1 MPNAPADQQVARFA
15 ASLDRLSGGAPAARF
30 GIAVSGGADSLALL
44 LLAHAAFPGRIG
56 AATVDHQLRIEAAD
70 EACGVH
76 ALCAALGVPHAIL
89 TPPTAITGS
98 VQAAAR
104 AARYQLLGGW
114 AEQNQLDYILTAHHA
129 DDQAETLV
137 MRLNRG
143 AGLAGLSGVRATNRN
158 ILRPL
163 LDWRRDELA
172 AIVSAAGLTP
182 VDDPSNRDTRFDR
195 ARLRAQIATADWLDP
210 RAIGVSAAALAD
222 AEVAIGWSLDQLW
235 SERVIVAPDTLT
247 LRAPATLPR
256 EYQRRLLLR
265 AIATLDPRCLPSG
278 PELDRV
284 SDALRARRQ
293 TSIGK
298 LLARAIHDDWQL
310 CLAPPRRTI

>member
-1 MPNAPADQQVARFA
+1 MPNAPADFDVARFA
-15 ASLDRLSGGAPAARF
+15 QSLDRLSGGAADARF

-44 LLAHAAFPGRIG
+44 LLAHAACPARIA
-56 AATVDHQLRIEAAD
+56 AATVDHQLRAESAD
-70 EACGVH
+70 EARGVH
-76 ALCAALGVPHAIL
+76 DLCTRLGIPHTTL
-89 TPPTAITGS
+89 TPTAPISGS
-98 VQAAAR
+98 IQAAAR
-104 AARYQLLGGW
+104 AARYTLLGDW
-114 AEQNQLDYILTAHHA
+114 AQANALDFILTAHHA

-143 AGLAGLSGVRATNRN
+143 AGLAGLAGVRATNRN

-163 LDWRRDELA
+163 LARRRDALP
-172 AIVSAAGLTP
+172 AIVDSAGLPP
-182 VDDPSNRDTRFDR
+182 VDDPSNRDARYDR
-195 ARLRAQIATADWLDP
+195 ARLRAQIADADWLDP

-222 AEVAIGWSLDQLW
+222 AEAAIGWSLDQLW

-265 AIATLDPRCLPSG
+265 AIATLDPPCQPSG

>member
-1 MPNAPADQQVARFA
+1 MH
-15 ASLDRLSGGAPAARF
+15 
-30 GIAVSGGADSLALL
+30 AV
-44 LLAHAAFPGRIG
+44 
-56 AATVDHQLRIEAAD
+56 
-70 EACGVH
+70 
-76 ALCAALGVPHAIL
+76 CAALGVPHAIL

-104 AARYQLLGGW
+104 AARYQLLGTW

-182 VDDPSNRDTRFDR
+182 VDDPTNRDPRYDR

-222 AEVAIGWSLDQLW
+222 AEAAISWSLDRLW
-235 SERVIVAPDTLT
+235 QERVDAVNGALT
-247 LRAPATLPR
+247 LCDPDSLPR

-265 AIATLDPRCLPSG
+265 AITALDPACAPSG
-278 PELDRV
+278 PALERV
-284 SDALRARRQ
+284 RDALQSRQ
-293 TSIGK
+293 AASIGA
-298 LLARAIHDDWQL
+298 LLARATLTGWEL
-310 CLAPPRRTI
+310 RLAPPRRTI

>member
-44 LLAHAAFPGRIG
+44 LLAHAACPDRIA
-56 AATVDHQLRIEAAD
+56 AATVDHQLRAQSAD
-70 EACGVH
+70 EARGVH
-76 ALCAALGVPHAIL
+76 AVCAALGVPHAIL

-98 VQAAAR
+98 VQAGAR
-104 AARYQLLGGW
+104 AARYQLLGTW

-182 VDDPSNRDTRFDR
+182 IDDPSNRDARYDR

-222 AEVAIGWSLDQLW
+222 AEAAIGWSLDRLW
-235 SERVIVAPDTLT
+235 QDRVDAADGALT
-247 LRAPATLPR
+247 LCDPDSLPR

-265 AIATLDPRCLPSG
+265 AITALDPACTPSG
-278 PELDRV
+278 PALERV
-284 SDALRARRQ
+284 RDALQSRQ
-293 TSIGK
+293 AASIGA
-298 LLARAIHDDWQL
+298 LLARATLTGWEL
-310 CLAPPRRTI
+310 RLAPPRRTI